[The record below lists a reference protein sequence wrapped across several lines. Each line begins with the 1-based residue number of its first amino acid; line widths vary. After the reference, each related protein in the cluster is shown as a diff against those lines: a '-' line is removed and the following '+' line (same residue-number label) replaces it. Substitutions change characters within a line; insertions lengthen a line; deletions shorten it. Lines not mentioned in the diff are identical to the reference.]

1 MRRALKLD
9 TPVLINELQIDEANL
24 EGELLQQPLK
34 MAKISE
40 LTIAAYQRMSLKELE
55 LKEKEAELA
64 KQFREINR
72 DNKVTESMVKEFLQ
86 THEELRRLRRDLI
99 DAEIEYKLYDS
110 IRYAFVQRAA
120 MLELLIKLRS

>member
-9 TPVLINELQIDEANL
+9 TPVLVNELQIDEANL

-86 THEELRRLRRDLI
+86 THEELRRLRRELI

-110 IRYAFVQRAA
+110 MRYAFVQRAA

>member
-9 TPVLINELQIDEANL
+9 TPVLVNELQIDEANL

-86 THEELRRLRRDLI
+86 THEELRRLRRELI